1 MTQNEAKLILGFKE
15 NYNPTKEEIVKFY
28 SYQISVFHPD
38 KNGSWFITEK
48 VINAK
53 NLLSNN
59 K

>member
-38 KNGSWFITEK
+38 KNGS
-48 VINAK
+48 
-53 NLLSNN
+53 
-59 K
+59 